1 MNLCPFKKFKT
12 ALGIPGKGIHR
23 FRILDT
29 AIFDYVLTIVMAFI
43 SAYLLHIPLV
53 LSTILW
59 FIMGIVFHML
69 FDIKT
74 NTLKKLGIKC

>member
-12 ALGIPGKGIHR
+12 VLGIPGKGIHR

-29 AIFDYVLTIVMAFI
+29 AIFDYVFTIVMAFI

-59 FIMGIVFHML
+59 FIMGMRLIRMCISILMVL
-69 FDIKT
+69 
-74 NTLKKLGIKC
+74 LLGL